1 MPEIS
6 RFYGIIIYMFFQ
18 DHNPPHFHIKYQE
31 YEATID
37 IENGIVRGE
46 IPRRALKLIYDW
58 LDLHKEDLMENWRLI
73 EQRKPL
79 NKIEPLK

>member
-6 RFYGIIIYMFFQ
+6 RLYGIIRYMFFQ
-18 DHNPPHFHIKYQE
+18 DHNTPHFRIKYQE
-31 YEATID
+31 YEATINIKD
-37 IENGIVRGE
+37 GIVRGE

-73 EQRKPL
+73 ELRKPL
-79 NKIEPLK
+79 NKIELLK